1 MLVSRI
7 ALIVF
12 RNYVNY
18 AIYGPT
24 HLTSTSSIP
33 MNDCQDNDSTRIS
46 SPPENAISVL
56 NESCP
61 PSLTLL
67 YDPILVIKTNQNWV
81 ALYGEPAADA
91 VIDAIATYK
100 RRRTQARR
108 DVDAPGIMLAL
119 ADRAALKVV
128 PFTTTT
134 VPTLLLQNAVPNADD
149 DCTTGPLQSP
159 LTHVEAAS
167 APFTATERMN
177 ARKLLGDEHVSCCTF
192 VVRVRRWCATT
203 ATTVF
208 IFAQRT
214 AAKQSADNPT
224 MKSNCAVVL
233 ILCLLLVHAAS
244 AEFFLLW
251 RCLRTVH
258 VVTEVGDQQFS
269 TNSWRFAYSGRKNG
283 DDLTVQ
289 DSWSKFHSDTYE
301 DVFLS
306 RDDMMGPI
314 KDDTRYGRLTLGDF
328 GDCSRTNADREC
340 IGALYKDGQAWA
352 RCFNNYHG
360 WTSTYFEPIGIQF
373 VDNVCSLEVTCFVP
387 PEPLN
392 WDNA

>member
-1 MLVSRI
+1 MPAIARKEIRI
-7 ALIVF
+7 VQQ
-12 RNYVNY
+12 
-18 AIYGPT
+18 
-24 HLTSTSSIP
+24 SINSP
-33 MNDCQDNDSTRIS
+33 GGRPAS
-46 SPPENAISVL
+46 SPGLP
-56 NESCP
+56 
-61 PSLTLL
+61 

-108 DVDAPGIMLAL
+108 DVDAPGIVAEVAETHPEVFVFKRSSADNLSGIPFGWAVIIYAFSTEQMGVLEFDFLVISKVKAVTVPKSAQMLAL

-159 LTHVEAAS
+159 LTH
-167 APFTATERMN
+167 
-177 ARKLLGDEHVSCCTF
+177 
-192 VVRVRRWCATT
+192 
-203 ATTVF
+203 
-208 IFAQRT
+208 
-214 AAKQSADNPT
+214 
-224 MKSNCAVVL
+224 
-233 ILCLLLVHAAS
+233 
-244 AEFFLLW
+244 FFLLW

-373 VDNVCSLEVTCFVP
+373 VDNVCSLDVTCFVP